1 MRLKRIVTSAL
12 FAAFVCVATAFVKI
26 PLPVAGY
33 VHLGDTF
40 VFLACY
46 FLPTP
51 YAVVAAS
58 VGSALADVCAGYV
71 AYAPATLV
79 AKCLMALAFSLIPR
93 RKWLSVLGAAVATVA
108 MTLCYFGYE
117 AVVYGVNVALV
128 NVPFNLLQGA
138 VCAVVALPVARALK
152 RFWTSGSEAN

>member
-1 MRLKRIVTSAL
+1 MIRSSFWHAI
-12 FAAFVCVATAFVKI
+12 FCQ
-26 PLPVAGY
+26 P
-33 VHLGDTF
+33 
-40 VFLACY
+40 
-46 FLPTP
+46 P